1 MLFIYFYMYGIYMVI
16 FLQPSEYRVWSS
28 RAWVSPGSIQP
39 EHGELLLFLPCATSG
54 KKVVEQAEWVK
65 MGVKQ
70 EARVGLQSQIES
82 TPMSDFSGVSIQSR
96 ASLQYWFLLIHITAV
111 INFDEFRKELKCSQN
126 PGIAKIGLGL
136 VGQHKFYQN

>member
-1 MLFIYFYMYGIYMVI
+1 MYGIYMVI

-54 KKVVEQAEWVK
+54 KKVVEQAVWVK

-82 TPMSDFSGVSIQSR
+82 TPMSDFSGVSIQSQ
-96 ASLQYWFLLIHITAV
+96 ASLQYWFLLMDITAV
-111 INFDEFRKELKCSQN
+111 INFYELELKCSQN

-136 VGQHKFYQN
+136 VEQHKFYQN